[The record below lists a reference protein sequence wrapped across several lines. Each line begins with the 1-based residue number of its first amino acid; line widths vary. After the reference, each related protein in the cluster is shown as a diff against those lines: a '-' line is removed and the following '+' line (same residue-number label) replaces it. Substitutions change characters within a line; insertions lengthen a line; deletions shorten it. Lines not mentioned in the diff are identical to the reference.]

1 MSLMFFFW
9 MRHRPLQVW
18 RNEQD
23 SMSTLEEAQS
33 NGAKTNEEE
42 IYLSVY
48 RFSVFV
54 RESELC
60 ELYF

>member
-1 MSLMFFFW
+1 
-9 MRHRPLQVW
+9 
-18 RNEQD
+18 
-23 SMSTLEEAQS
+23 MSTLEEAQS